1 MKGIHFLQGVS
12 VQSAAAPIGHQL
24 MNRQWVD
31 RPEILIGKDVLEIE
45 QETQIKNSSSG
56 SGRLAIALEI
66 AKCSLQLYILQLS
79 LLKNATV
86 TALLLTHSQ
95 KIGMPLA

>member
-1 MKGIHFLQGVS
+1 MAEEYI
-12 VQSAAAPIGHQL
+12 
-24 MNRQWVD
+24 
-31 RPEILIGKDVLEIE
+31 
-45 QETQIKNSSSG
+45 
-56 SGRLAIALEI
+56 
-66 AKCSLQLYILQLS
+66 LQLYSLQLS